1 LPRRVHLGNLEF
13 EVARPPEARSEDMYE
28 TTLTVLGRV
37 ATTVTQVTFNDGGLK
52 ASFRLASRERR
63 FDRDQQTWVDGA
75 QLFLGVVCWRNL
87 ADRVVA
93 TLRVGDPVIVRGKLR
108 TREYEKDGQV
118 HTVME
123 VEATSIGPDLARCS
137 ASVLRRD
144 AEAAGDGDGG
154 RSKSAG
160 DEEGQPDRWD
170 VGHRAEAAVGA

>member
-1 LPRRVHLGNLEF
+1 
-13 EVARPPEARSEDMYE
+13 MYE

-37 ATTVTQVTFNDGGLK
+37 ATAVTQVTFNDGGLK

-108 TREYEKDGQV
+108 AREYEKDGQAR
-118 HTVME
+118 TVLE
-123 VEATSIGPDLARCS
+123 VEATSVGPDLARC
-137 ASVLRRD
+137 AATVVRRD
-144 AEAAGDGDGG
+144 AEAAGEGDGG
-154 RSKSAG
+154 RSTSTG
-160 DEEGQPDRWD
+160 GEGEREHRRDADR
-170 VGHRAEAAVGA
+170 RSEAAVGA

>member
-1 LPRRVHLGNLEF
+1 VF
-13 EVARPPEARSEDMYE
+13 EAARAAGGEEREMYE

-63 FDRDQQTWVDGA
+63 FDRDQQTWVDGP

-93 TLRVGDPVIVRGKLR
+93 ALRVGDPVIVRGKLR

-123 VEATSIGPDLARCS
+123 VEATSIGPDLSRCS
-137 ASVLRRD
+137 ATVLRRD
-144 AEAAGDGDGG
+144 AEATGDGVDGRAKPG
-154 RSKSAG
+154 AG
-160 DEEGQPDRWD
+160 EGTQEDRWD
-170 VGHRAEAAVGA
+170 AGRRAEAAVGA

>member
-1 LPRRVHLGNLEF
+1 
-13 EVARPPEARSEDMYE
+13 MYE
-28 TTLTVLGRV
+28 TTLTVVGRV

-87 ADRVVA
+87 ADRVIA
-93 TLRVGDPVIVRGKLR
+93 ALRVGDPVIVRGKLR
-108 TREYEKDGQV
+108 TREYEKDGQS

-123 VEATSIGPDLARCS
+123 VEATSVGPDLARCS

-144 AEAAGDGDGG
+144 AEAAGDGDPARSSSSSGVDG
-154 RSKSAG
+154 RHDQRAA
-160 DEEGQPDRWD
+160 DE
-170 VGHRAEAAVGA
+170 RAEAAVGA

>member
-1 LPRRVHLGNLEF
+1 
-13 EVARPPEARSEDMYE
+13 MYE

-37 ATTVTQVTFNDGGLK
+37 ATTVKQVTFNDGGLK
-52 ASFRLASRERR
+52 ASFRLASGERR
-63 FDRDQQTWVDGA
+63 FDRDQQTWVDGP

-93 TLRVGDPVIVRGKLR
+93 TLRVGHPVIVRGKLR

-118 HTVME
+118 HSVME

-144 AEAAGDGDGG
+144 AEPPGEGDAARSQSADGEGG
-154 RSKSAG
+154 QR
-160 DEEGQPDRWD
+160 ERWES
-170 VGHRAEAAVGA
+170 GSRAEAAVGA